1 MPTTVLPIP
10 QDPALLFLG
19 IYLAEI
25 HTHTLTHIYIKT
37 YLKIFVVAAFSI
49 FNVLIGG

>member
-37 YLKIFVVAAFSI
+37 YLKIFVVATFSI